1 MPKLDGKKYS
11 YNKSGMDAYKKA
23 LVAKKLKIKKNKK

>member
-11 YNKSGMDAYKKA
+11 YNKPGMDAYRKA
-23 LVAKKLKIKKNKK
+23 LLAKKLKIKKKK

>member
-1 MPKLDGKKYS
+1 MPKLDDKHYS

-23 LVAKKLKIKKNKK
+23 LVAKQLKLKKKK

>member
-1 MPKLDGKKYS
+1 MSKLDGKHYS

-23 LVAKKLKIKKNKK
+23 LVAKQLKLKKKK